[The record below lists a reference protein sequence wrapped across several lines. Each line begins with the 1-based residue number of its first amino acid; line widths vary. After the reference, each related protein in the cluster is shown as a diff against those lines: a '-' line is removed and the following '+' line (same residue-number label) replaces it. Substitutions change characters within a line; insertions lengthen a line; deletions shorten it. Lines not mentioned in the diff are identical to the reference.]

1 MFLTPVPT
9 QTFHISITVDEAYEE
24 LRRANIELDKNSNL
38 LTQSSHKD
46 AKTTFEWTYNASTCD
61 YLEHLRYIWDREDED
76 EAKAKESL
84 RDMEMAEYRKTK
96 TDDFIKTPHRD

>member
-24 LRRANIELDKNSNL
+24 LRCANIELDKNSNL

-46 AKTTFEWTYNASTCD
+46 AKTTFEWTYNAST
-61 YLEHLRYIWDREDED
+61 LR
-76 EAKAKESL
+76 L
-84 RDMEMAEYRKTK
+84 
-96 TDDFIKTPHRD
+96 P